1 MYLSNKNIILE
12 SPEMSEDC
20 LRITL
25 YIPVSL
31 NANEEYSNMSVI
43 VHIHGGS
50 NMVGGSS
57 LFDGSILASR
67 GQVIVAIINYRLS
80 YLLFLNFFKFN
91 RIKIFSFNLKHSRIF
106 IW

>member
-1 MYLSNKNIILE
+1 MDFLTYKVRSFYNRKSIYFIYNDNNNIIIKD

-20 LRITL
+20 LRMTL
-25 YIPVSL
+25 YIPVNL
-31 NANEEYSNMSVI
+31 NINETEEYSNMSVI

-67 GQVIVAIINYRLS
+67 GQVIIAIINYRLS
-80 YLLFLNFFKFN
+80 
-91 RIKIFSFNLKHSRIF
+91 
-106 IW
+106 